1 MHHELDP
8 DTQRAV
14 YQARMDFLNGQAA
27 KEGNRLL
34 HIISSYD
41 PVSTLILKPY
51 TTFEQHM
58 ISNTHNFRIIT
69 KFTKPS
75 RPLPSLG

>member
-1 MHHELDP
+1 MLKSLSFLSIYSYKGLNSVHHELDP

-14 YQARMDFLNGQAA
+14 YQARMDFLNGQRA

-34 HIISSYD
+34 HITFSYD

-51 TTFEQHM
+51 TTFEQHL
-58 ISNTHNFRIIT
+58 SNKH
-69 KFTKPS
+69 S
-75 RPLPSLG
+75 